1 MFSKREIMLISDIF
15 LNKKLTKYINFKRL
29 NLFKLNLMRY
39 IFTTLIL
46 VFLSSCNNDNGF
58 VINGT
63 IDVIDDT
70 KVYILQ
76 ADQNNQPFIK
86 DSTLVKSNQFSFKG
100 ISATPEISYIQVE
113 GVNGYVLAIL
123 EKGEITAD
131 IDKNNISKSTV
142 FGTVSNDDFVKYKL
156 ETKSLVDNMNS
167 IASSAQDAVMNGD
180 VATAKELEKDYNKKE
195 REVLLYEWDFIIDNL
210 DSYMSALLLEVF
222 MVENK
227 VNKDSIIDVYES
239 FSNRIKV
246 SGVGKNI
253 ASLLSQYEDP
263 IEVGEIAPDFTAPGI
278 DGSNITLSK
287 ITETNTVT
295 LLDFWAA
302 WCRPCRVENPNLV
315 RLYKKYNQNGFD
327 IIGVSLDRTKEQWEQ
342 AIEDDDLPWTQV
354 SNLSFWNDPVARRYS
369 IRAIPQSYLI
379 DNTGT
384 VIGKNLRG
392 NDLEERIKFALSLND

>member
-1 MFSKREIMLISDIF
+1 MRNI
-15 LNKKLTKYINFKRL
+15 YIV
-29 NLFKLNLMRY
+29 
-39 IFTTLIL
+39 L
-46 VFLSSCNNDNGF
+46 VLSLLSSCNNDNSF

-86 DSTLVKSNQFSFKG
+86 DSTSVKSSQFSFKG

-123 EKGEITAD
+123 ETGEITAD
-131 IDKNNISKSTV
+131 IDKNNISKSIV
-142 FGTVSNDDFVKYKL
+142 SGTISNDDFVKYKL

-167 IASSAQDAVMNGD
+167 IASSAQDAIMNGD
-180 VATAKELEKDYNKKE
+180 VETAKELEKDYNKKE
-195 REVLLYEWDFIIDNL
+195 REVLLYEWDFITDNL

-227 VNKDSIIDVYES
+227 VNKDSIIDAYES

-287 ITETNTVT
+287 ITESNAVT

-342 AIEDDDLPWTQV
+342 AIEDDNLLWTQV

>member
-1 MFSKREIMLISDIF
+1 MLISDIF
-15 LNKKLTKYINFKRL
+15 LNKKLTKDINFKRL
-29 NLFKLNLMRY
+29 NLFKFYLMRY
-39 IFTTLIL
+39 IYITLVL
-46 VFLSSCNNDNGF
+46 ALLSSCNNDNGF
-58 VINGT
+58 IINGT
-63 IDVIDDT
+63 VDVIDDT

-86 DSTLVKSNQFSFKG
+86 DSTLVKSSQFSFKG

-123 EKGEITAD
+123 ETGEITAD
-131 IDKNNISKSTV
+131 LDVNNISKSSV
-142 FGTVSNDDFVKYKL
+142 SGTISNDDFVKYKL

-167 IASSAQDAVMNGD
+167 IASSAQDAIMNGD
-180 VATAKELEKDYNKKE
+180 VETAKELEKDYNTKE

-222 MVENK
+222 MIENK

-287 ITETNTVT
+287 ITESNTVT

>member
-1 MFSKREIMLISDIF
+1 M
-15 LNKKLTKYINFKRL
+15 KKLLIRFISLSFLVILGSCGSQENEFVLTGNADVSDGTKIY
-29 NLFKLNLMRY
+29 
-39 IFTTLIL
+39 
-46 VFLSSCNNDNGF
+46 V
-58 VINGT
+58 
-63 IDVIDDT
+63 
-70 KVYILQ
+70 LQ
-76 ADQNNQPFIK
+76 ADQNNQPYIK
-86 DSTLVKSNQFSFKG
+86 DSTTVQSNNFKFQG
-100 ISATPEISYIQVE
+100 ISSTPQISYIQVE

-123 EKGEITAD
+123 ENGDIKAD
-131 IDKNNISKSTV
+131 LFKDSISKSKV
-142 FGTVSNDDFVKYKL
+142 YGTKSNDDFIKYKS
-156 ETKSLVDNMNS
+156 ETKFLVDDMNNIS
-167 IASSAQDAVMNGD
+167 YEAQDAIMTGD
-180 VATAKELEKDYNKKE
+180 VATATELEKEYNSKE
-195 REVLLYEWDFIIDNL
+195 REVMLYEWDFIIDNL

-222 MVENK
+222 MIENK

-246 SGVGKNI
+246 SDVGKNI
-253 ASLLSQYEDP
+253 ADLLSQYENP
-263 IEVGEIAPDFTAPGI
+263 IEVGEIAPDFTAPSING
-278 DGSNITLSK
+278 DDVTLS
-287 ITETNTVT
+287 EEVSNNNVT

-327 IIGVSLDRTKEQWEQ
+327 ILGVSLDRTKEQWEQ